1 MTSLAAPR
9 MRFPLTVA
17 VVALAFLAVFFLYP
31 LSRIFSAS
39 FLDPSG
45 GHLTLRNYAKI
56 LGSGFYQ
63 GSVLNSLGIGAAATL
78 VTTPP
83 AGPLPGASAR
93 LPGPRQAAPPWPLAV
108 AIARLPV
115 AGKSALLSLVVL
127 PLVLPSFVSAYALV
141 LMLGRAGFVG
151 QWLRDLGVP
160 FTSIYGA
167 GGIVAVYALTLY
179 PYVLLPTLAG
189 LKAIDVSVEEASQNL
204 AASRWRAFWTVSLPI
219 VIPSVL
225 SGALLVFIETLE
237 NFGVPF
243 VLAEDKPILAV
254 EAFKLFVGETD
265 QNPASAGVLG
275 VLLVA
280 SAALVLLIQRRY
292 LGRRR
297 FATGAR
303 RSPPALE
310 VSPGLRLAASA
321 YCWTVVLASLAPFF
335 AVVVL
340 AFMKFRGPVLE
351 GSFSLDNFTDLFT
364 RSSRP
369 LGNTLMLSTIAA
381 LAAAVI
387 GVPIGYAVTR
397 FRSSLTTVLDAV
409 ATMPFAVA
417 GTVLGIGL
425 IISFNGGWLVLTG
438 GWFIMVLAYVV
449 RKLPFS
455 VRASSSIL
463 HQIDPSL
470 EEASIS
476 LGLSPLMTFA
486 RLTVPLMLGGI
497 IGGMVLT
504 WVTVSSELSST
515 VVLYSGQWQTL
526 TVVMFQALEGTGAG
540 RAVAA
545 ACLLVLITLVPL
557 ALIYRLL
564 RRHEMSLL

>member
-1 MTSLAAPR
+1 MTSFAAPR

-45 GHLTLRNYAKI
+45 VHLTLRNYAKI

-63 GSVLNSLGIGAAATL
+63 GSVINSLGIGAAATL
-78 VTTPP
+78 VTT
-83 AGPLPGASAR
+83 ALAV
-93 LPGPRQAAPPWPLAV
+93 PLAV

-204 AASRWRAFWTVSLPI
+204 GASRWRAFWTVSLPL

-225 SGALLVFIETLE
+225 AGALLVFIETLE

-275 VLLVA
+275 VLLVTLT
-280 SAALVLLIQRRY
+280 ALVLLIQRRY

-303 RSPPALE
+303 RSPPVLA
-310 VSPGLRLAASA
+310 VGGGLRFAATL
-321 YCWTVVLASLAPFF
+321 YCWTLVLASLLPFA

-340 AFMKFRGPVLE
+340 AFMKFRGPVLQ
-351 GSFSLDNFTDLFT
+351 GSFSLDNFTDLFS
-364 RSSRP
+364 RSARP

-381 LAAAVI
+381 FAAAAI
-387 GVPIGYAVTR
+387 GVPVGYAVTR
-397 FRSSLTTVLDAV
+397 FRSSLTTVLDVV

-425 IISFNGGWLVLTG
+425 IIAFNGGLIVLTG
-438 GWFIMVLAYVV
+438 GWLIMVVAYVV

-455 VRASSSIL
+455 VRAASSIL

-470 EEASIS
+470 EEASIN
-476 LGLSPLMTFA
+476 LGVSPLMTFA

-497 IGGMVLT
+497 VGGMVLT
-504 WVTVSSELSST
+504 FVTVSSELSST

-540 RAVAA
+540 TAVAA
-545 ACLLVLITLVPL
+545 ASLLVLITLVPL
-557 ALIYRLL
+557 ALVHRLL